1 MLYPASSFN
10 CFSESF
16 IMFLAILL
24 LILTGIIWVG
34 IGAVVDASAQKGS
47 SLDFIQGMA
56 ALLMMLIG
64 SVVWFF
70 GDSSVHPL
78 TLAFLPMAGVINYV
92 VFVLAKKAMAC
103 GPSGLTWAIMQSS
116 FVMPFLMG
124 VFFFN
129 VPCSLLRG
137 SGIAVL
143 FTSMFFMGSGAKIPD
158 NTNGTPSSKSTWIF
172 YTLLAFLAAGICQCC
187 SNIPSYFIKEASNGL
202 DNLLFRSG
210 INSTGAFLC
219 FLLSPVWNKKAWRS
233 QNCLKSVGL
242 FFASTLTALCCL
254 YKGLDLLAA
263 REAGAIGYPIA
274 LGATIAAFLFYS
286 SWQLKEKLTP
296 TALLGVLLCLCGI
309 VLVLF

>member
-1 MLYPASSFN
+1 
-10 CFSESF
+10 
-16 IMFLAILL
+16 MFWGILL
-24 LILTGIIWVG
+24 LVLTGVIWVG
-34 IGAVVDASAQKGS
+34 IGAVVDASAKKGS
-47 SLDFIQGMA
+47 SLDFVQGMA
-56 ALLMMLIG
+56 ALLTMLIG

-78 TLAFLPMAGVINYV
+78 TLAILPAAGVINYV
-92 VFVLAKKAMAC
+92 VFVIAKRAMAC

-124 VFFFN
+124 VLFFG

-137 SGIAVL
+137 IGIVIL
-143 FTSMFFMGSGAKIPD
+143 FASMFFMGGGAKIPA
-158 NTNGTPSSKSTWIF
+158 NTNGKNAKKSTWIF

-187 SNIPSYFIKEASNGL
+187 SNMPSYFIKESSCGL

-219 FLLSPVWNKKAWRS
+219 FLLSPVWNKNAWNPK
-233 QNCLKSVGL
+233 NCFASAGL
-242 FFASTLTALCCL
+242 FFASALTALCCL

-274 LGATIAAFLFYS
+274 MGSTITAFLFYS
-286 SWQLKEKLTP
+286 AWQLKEQLTK
-296 TALLGVLLCLCGI
+296 TALLGVFLCLCGI
-309 VLVLF
+309 VLLMF